1 MAPGSFALVALL
13 AVSLGAFA
21 DRDRSRRSG
30 VPHGARLALSGKDE
44 VSLLASGKMV
54 HKLDEAKATRRQAA
68 RRQAAET
75 ARLEAEL
82 GGQVAQ
88 DDIDELFEQGSQKIE
103 ALDQRIRG
111 AHELSE
117 KTEQAA
123 KSWKQRALPGIEEK
137 TEGLSQEVY
146 ALRQELD
153 ASARQVRDSATQ
165 DTGDKSRPR
174 LGPAEER
181 SADAEQAREDP
192 QDNDS
197 NHKPPAKA
205 IEDLE
210 HDDSNREPPVE
221 TEAEHRASM
230 ANVFED
236 IHNLGAVATQ
246 AEEDG
251 PDEDMSK
258 AEEDAPDE
266 DTSKAKHRASMA
278 DDIAPA
284 GDMADAAPAAAEAAH
299 RASMAN
305 VFADVDK
312 LGTTAKQAGQSAPD
326 ARTRK
331 AFIAETNKKREKDK
345 HVRGTIAK
353 LKSLLKGRRGAL
365 GTQ

>member
-221 TEAEHRASM
+221 TEAE
-230 ANVFED
+230 
-236 IHNLGAVATQ
+236 
-246 AEEDG
+246 EDG